1 MNWRLASRLSVLT
14 LAILVVIIA
23 ALLGSRTG
31 RQTATPSNA
40 AQTTSTNQS
49 ALQGTDLG
57 GTIAPDFKL
66 TDQFGKT
73 ITLSQFKGKPTIL
86 TFLYT
91 HCPDQ
96 CPLTAEKLHAV
107 ILNLGSQAQNV
118 AVLAVSTDP
127 QRDTIAAALNFS
139 KVHRM
144 LNYWHYL
151 VGSHAQL
158 SPIWSS
164 YSVYAAPTPTTTGG
178 TISHTTAIFIID
190 KQGRERI
197 YLGSDATTAQITT
210 DLQVLLKEK

>member
-14 LAILVVIIA
+14 LAALVVIIIA
-23 ALLGSRTG
+23 FFGTRAGS
-31 RQTATPSNA
+31 QTFTPTN
-40 AQTTSTNQS
+40 TTPTTNQGN
-49 ALQGTDLG
+49 LQGTDLG
-57 GTIAPDFKL
+57 GTQAPNFQL

-73 ITLSQFKGKPTIL
+73 ISLSQFKGKPIIL

-107 ILNLGSQAQNV
+107 MLNLGSQAQNV

-127 QRDTIAAALNFS
+127 LRDTTAAALDFS

-151 VGSHAQL
+151 IGTHSQL

-164 YSVYAAPTPTTTGG
+164 YAVYAAPTHTANGG
-178 TISHTTAIFIID
+178 TVSHTTAIYIID
-190 KQGRERI
+190 KQGRERAF
-197 YLGSDATTAQITT
+197 LGGDATSAQITT
-210 DLQVLLKEK
+210 DLQILLKE